1 MIRFLVMEPIYPSL
15 NPRFDV
21 SVTYL
26 QLIIFS
32 VVADVLVD
40 SNALFNRL
48 YETQDQTGSVFYR
61 CS

>member
-1 MIRFLVMEPIYPSL
+1 MIRFFVMELIHPSL
-15 NPRFDV
+15 NLRFDV

-32 VVADVLVD
+32 VVTDVLVD

-48 YETQDQTGSVFYR
+48 YETQDQTGSVFYM

>member
-1 MIRFLVMEPIYPSL
+1 MIRFLVMEPIHPSL
-15 NPRFDV
+15 NSRFDV

-40 SNALFNRL
+40 SNELFNRL
-48 YETQDQTGSVFYR
+48 YETQDQTDSVFYR